1 ASMRI
6 VWWSGVVLIGW
17 IGLSSR
23 DHMSSVPAVAPSFA
37 SASVPEE
44 GHPCMGILQDPEAFQ
59 AVLRAVSR
67 YKTTYV
73 VLYSDDLG
81 VSIESVEDPILLSL
95 RVGVPAG
102 TPAADLAQKY
112 RLLRRVD
119 FPSTPTALRQIVT
132 DVLARKI
139 DAALLWAPLAGLL
152 AMELDPS
159 HRLSMMPLAAPTPPP
174 ASFASSDSSAVS
186 ETVARCRDEVQGT
199 LEAYGVVPAEV
210 LAPPNPVEELPASP
224 EPPPENI
231 EEARQGWDVYQT
243 HCERCHGP
251 DAISGG
257 LAPDL
262 RDRVRRLTYA
272 EFFQIVL
279 QGRVEK
285 GMPAW
290 RGLLKPDDV
299 RLVYQ
304 YIRARSTERLGPGRP
319 S

>member
-1 ASMRI
+1 MRI
-6 VWWSGVVLIGW
+6 GWWGGALLIGW
-17 IGLSSR
+17 AWLLSWDR
-23 DHMSSVPAVAPSFA
+23 GPSVSPVALSFA
-37 SASVPEE
+37 SASGPEE
-44 GHPCMGILQDPEAFQ
+44 AHACTGILQDSGALQ
-59 AVLRAVSR
+59 AVLTAVSR

-73 VLYSDDLG
+73 ILYSDDLG
-81 VSIESVEDPILLSL
+81 FSIESIEDPILLSL

-102 TPAADLAQKY
+102 TPAADLAQKH

-119 FPSTPTALRQIVT
+119 YPATLAALRQAII

-139 DAALLWAPLAGLL
+139 DATLLWAPLAGLL
-152 AMELDPS
+152 VIELDPG
-159 HRLSMMPLAAPTPPP
+159 HRLSMLPLAESMPPP
-174 ASFASSDSSAVS
+174 ATFSSPSDSSAVS
-186 ETVARCRDEVQGT
+186 ERVVRCRDEVQGT
-199 LEAYGVVPAEV
+199 LEAYGVVPAEL
-210 LAPPNPVEELPASP
+210 LAPPNSAGEIPASL

-231 EEARQGWDVYQT
+231 EEARRGWDIYQT
-243 HCERCHGP
+243 NCERCHGP

-262 RDRVRRLTYA
+262 RERVRRLTYA
-272 EFFQIVL
+272 EFFQTVL

-285 GMPAW
+285 GMPSW

-304 YIRARSTERLGPGRP
+304 YIRARSAERLGPGRP

>member
-1 ASMRI
+1 MRI
-6 VWWSGVVLIGW
+6 GWWGGALLVGWAWFLSGDRGPSVLPVA
-17 IGLSSR
+17 SSLA
-23 DHMSSVPAVAPSFA
+23 SSPA
-37 SASVPEE
+37 PEE
-44 GHPCMGILQDPEAFQ
+44 AQACTGILQDPETLP
-59 AVLRAVSR
+59 AVLTAVTR

-73 VLYSDDLG
+73 LLYSDELG
-81 VSIESVEDPILLSL
+81 FSIESVDDPVLLSL

-102 TPAADLAQKY
+102 TPAADLAQKH

-119 FPSTPTALRQIVT
+119 YPATPTALRQVIT

-152 AMELDPS
+152 AIELDPS
-159 HRLSMMPLAAPTPPP
+159 HRLSMRPLADPAPPP
-174 ASFASSDSSAVS
+174 APFSSPSDASAVS
-186 ETVARCRDEVQGT
+186 EKVARCRDEVQGM
-199 LEAYGVVPAEV
+199 LEAYGVVPAEL
-210 LAPPNPVEELPASP
+210 LAPPNPAEEMPASL

-231 EEARQGWDVYQT
+231 EEARRGWDVYQAN
-243 HCERCHGP
+243 CERCHGP

-272 EFFQIVL
+272 EFFQTVL

-304 YIRARSTERLGPGRP
+304 YIRARSTGRLGPGRP